1 VPRKLFIRTQFG
13 WRQWEFRWTPPQ
25 RAREAASAKIA
36 ACSSQASPRP
46 SYERRR
52 ADQDPAASPQADPFV
67 PAPLA
72 VGCGINY
79 FGRRIMSDEIT
90 RRESFRRG
98 LAAAGVYALLPE
110 WQIPGLAQG
119 ETDVPFTDIPKTFN
133 PNNPNTPAKIYD
145 IRKID
150 GMLTPPDQFFTTQH
164 FAKPEIDANQ
174 YRVKF
179 TGMVKN
185 PTEFSLAELKA
196 MKSNEVVFG
205 FECSGNS
212 PRLVEGFAS
221 CGRFRGVRLS
231 AVLKQVGVHPQA
243 REVVFFGTDRG
254 MQDVV
259 FRQQT
264 FKLEQQFGRSITLE
278 NAMKPEPLL
287 AYEMDGQPL
296 TRNQGFPVRLIMPGW
311 YGVANV
317 KWLAE
322 VHLQEERYL
331 GNFQARWYRT
341 LRGVGGTGEDNDPQ
355 TQWVENEVTRMRLK
369 SVIARVRKTGNAYE
383 IFGFVLNDGTPVKSV
398 EVQIDNGSWQKAT
411 LDRSNTQYSW
421 KLFSYRWEGATPGEH
436 TLVSRAS
443 DMNGTEQPTAA
454 DLKRK
459 KTFLEDNAQF
469 PRKVMIA

>member
-1 VPRKLFIRTQFG
+1 MSDQFTRRDTLRMG
-13 WRQWEFRWTPPQ
+13 F
-25 RAREAASAKIA
+25 AAAS
-36 ACSSQASPRP
+36 
-46 SYERRR
+46 
-52 ADQDPAASPQADPFV
+52 V
-67 PAPLA
+67 L
-72 VGCGINY
+72 
-79 FGRRIMSDEIT
+79 
-90 RRESFRRG
+90 
-98 LAAAGVYALLPE
+98 ALLPE
-110 WQIPGLAQG
+110 GQMPALAEG
-119 ETDVPFTDIPKTFN
+119 EVDVPFTDIPKTFN
-133 PNNPNTPAKIYD
+133 PNNPNAATRIYD

-150 GMLTPPDQFFTTQH
+150 GLLTPPDQFFTTQH
-164 FAKPEIDANQ
+164 FVKPEIDASQ
-174 YRVKF
+174 YRLKF
-179 TGMVKN
+179 TGMVKK
-185 PTEFSLAELKA
+185 PVEFSLADLRA

-212 PRLVEGFAS
+212 ARIMEGLSS
-221 CGRFRGVRLS
+221 CGRFTGVRLS
-231 AVLKQVGVHPQA
+231 SVLKQVGVQPPA
-243 REVVFFGTDRG
+243 REAVFFGTDRG

-287 AYEMDGQPL
+287 AYAMNGTPL

-369 SVIARVRKTGNAYE
+369 SVIARVRKSGDAYQ
-383 IFGFVLNDGTPVKSV
+383 ILGFVLNHGSPLKSV
-398 EVQIDNGSWQKAT
+398 EVQIDNGAWQKAT

-421 KLFSYRWEGATPGEH
+421 KLFRYRWEGATRGEH
-436 TLVSRAS
+436 TLVSRATE
-443 DMNGTEQPTAA
+443 MGGTEQPTAA

-469 PRKVMIA
+469 PRKVMIG